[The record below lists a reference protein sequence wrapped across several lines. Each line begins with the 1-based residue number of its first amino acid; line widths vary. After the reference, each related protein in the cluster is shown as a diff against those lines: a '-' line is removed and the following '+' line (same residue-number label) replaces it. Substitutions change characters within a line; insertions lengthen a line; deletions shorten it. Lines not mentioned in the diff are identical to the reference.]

1 MKITLEKLVL
11 YGHRGEVRFLSF
23 FLDRMNIITGE
34 SKTGKSAIIHIVD
47 YCLGSGE
54 CHVPDGVIRRKVSW
68 YGVLLDCS
76 GEKIFIARQN
86 PDRGRAT
93 NSNIYIQIGAQV
105 EIPPSERLVK
115 NCDLDG
121 IRDLLTRYVG
131 IEENLHVPGLD
142 STRPPLAAN
151 FAHSRIFCYQDQ
163 SLIDNKNQ
171 LFFNQ
176 EDGFVAQAIRDT
188 LPYLLGAVT
197 TSELLKQNE
206 LSQLRR
212 DIRLLERQLE
222 AEVSWERA
230 TATRASSILAEA
242 RQVGLVPLDVRPASV
257 DEVILALRGAL
268 ASPLPSTGDY
278 VDVDGEIGELFA
290 DRDSLRS
297 AYSELKDRVDEARVF
312 GSNRDAYE
320 GELFEQRSRLEA
332 LNIFPDLSVGGHQCP
347 LCDSYIDS
355 PRILL
360 EQLRT
365 EVSEVGDR
373 LTSLRSQNPR
383 LQSYIVELETQL
395 EDVSRRIRENQ
406 SQLNAVVRQNE
417 LYRIQQ
423 EDAVKRSRVQGRISA
438 FLESKAPAEES
449 EQRVRLGAM
458 KRRVEQL
465 MSELSGDNYEDR
477 LSNVEYVLSDYM
489 TEYARDLELEHAD
502 GRTRLDLRR
511 LTVVAE
517 TRTHGSI
524 RLENMGSGDNW
535 VGCHVL
541 THMALHRIFRERN
554 RPVPAFVIFDQ
565 PSKAHYPP
573 SELQTSDN
581 DIEDDD
587 RIAVRRL
594 FRFIQQRTAESK
606 FQTIVIDH
614 ADEAEAWFQD
624 AVVARWRG
632 GEKLVP
638 DQWLEV

>member
-1 MKITLEKLVL
+1 
-11 YGHRGEVRFLSF
+11 
-23 FLDRMNIITGE
+23 MNIITGE

-54 CHVPDGVIRRKVSW
+54 CHVPEGVIRRKVSW

-86 PDRGRAT
+86 PDRGRT
-93 NSNIYIQIGAQV
+93 TSSNIYIQVGPWT
-105 EIPPSERLVK
+105 EIPASERLIK
-115 NCDLDG
+115 NSDLDG
-121 IRDLLTRYVG
+121 IRELLTRCVG
-131 IEENLHVPGLD
+131 IEENLHVPGAD
-142 STRPPLAAN
+142 STRAPLAAN

-176 EDGFVAQAIRDT
+176 SDGFVAQAIRDT
-188 LPYLLGAVT
+188 LPYFLGAVT

-212 DIRLLERQLE
+212 DIRLLERQLDT
-222 AEVSWERA
+222 EVSWERA
-230 TATRASSILAEA
+230 TATRAGSILAEA
-242 RQVGLVPLDVRPASV
+242 RQVGLVPLDVRPTSV
-257 DEVILALRGAL
+257 DDVILALRSAL
-268 ASPLPSTGDY
+268 ASALPSAGDY
-278 VDVDGEIGELFA
+278 ADVDGEIGELFA
-290 DRDSLRS
+290 DRDSLRI
-297 AYSELKDRVDEARVF
+297 AYSELKDKVDEARVF

-320 GELFEQRSRLEA
+320 GELFEQKSRLEA
-332 LNIFPDLSVGGHQCP
+332 LNVFPDQSLTKHQCP
-347 LCDSYIDS
+347 LCDSHIDS
-355 PRILL
+355 PKTLI
-360 EQLRT
+360 EQLQS
-365 EVSEVGDR
+365 EFSEVNER
-373 LTSLRSQNPR
+373 LTSLRTQNPR
-383 LQSYIVELETQL
+383 LQSYIVELENQL
-395 EDVSRRIRENQ
+395 QDVSQRIRENQ
-406 SQLNAVVRQNE
+406 SQLNAVIRQNE
-417 LYRIQQ
+417 IYRIQQ
-423 EDAVKRSRVQGRISA
+423 EDVVKRSRIQGRISA
-438 FLESKAPAEES
+438 FLESKGPVEEN
-449 EQRVRLGAM
+449 EQRVRLAIM
-458 KRRVEQL
+458 RRRVEQL
-465 MSELSGDNYEDR
+465 MSELSGESYEDR
-477 LSNVEYVLSDYM
+477 LTNVEYVLSDYM
-489 TEYARDLELEHAD
+489 TEYARDLALEHAD
-502 GRTRLDLRR
+502 GRTRLDSKR

-541 THMALHRIFRERN
+541 THMALHRIFRERD

-573 SELQTSDN
+573 SELQTDEN

-614 ADEAEAWFQD
+614 ADEAEAWFQN

-632 GEKLVP
+632 GDKLVP
-638 DQWLEV
+638 DQWIEA